1 MGPGL
6 YNSDVNKFVEGACS
20 PSRGVHALRAK
31 ALGMTRGDL
40 FLVTISIVIALA
52 IEWFVGQSA
61 DINVAV
67 LVTYIFFLWVLYVR
81 DRRFILEFFWL
92 ITMATL
98 NIIGTF
104 CCDEGLFLVELNY
117 SSWYICSVT
126 PLVALY
132 VVMFAAIE
140 MYRLSKGEAIRL
152 RDENRTTDK
161 SKFNWVLL
169 VGTLIALYLFAQVA
183 ANPYYKAGV
192 LRLDYAA
199 QYMSSFSVSLRTY
212 LPFFLPL
219 VVMAWRSGCRLL
231 PVVFLFLTFGF
242 YFLEGDK
249 FGAYFFAAFILALA
263 ALPSLSDDKVNVI
276 IRVLFAF
283 FWILI
288 GVVYVQRILLFDN
301 TFTEFLDAITQRLA
315 QQGEVWWSIFMHGG
329 GAPLPSVDFAN
340 EINAILVPSSQ
351 SAYDFGQWRMMRVAS
366 DYSSYSSYRIE
377 AGNPYTAT
385 TTASIVTYF
394 GYLAAVP
401 LYAIAGWVYAALI
414 RNASRAFDSRHVLE
428 SMIYVKLISIAGNV
442 LFASDFTYLL
452 SLQGFVYIAALFAL
466 TVSRER
472 RKAYPTQIRK
482 VNFNRRYLNYEKQ

>member
-1 MGPGL
+1 MRTGL
-6 YNSDVNKFVEGACS
+6 LYAGMHESANDALS
-20 PSRGVHALRAK
+20 PFRSVRAFRAK
-31 ALGMTRGDL
+31 ASSMTRGDL
-40 FLVTISIVIALA
+40 LLVTISIVVALA
-52 IEWFVGQSA
+52 TEWLIGQSA
-61 DINVAV
+61 DINLAV
-67 LVTYIFFLWVLYVR
+67 LVTYVLFLWVLYIR

-132 VVMFAAIE
+132 VVMFASIE
-140 MYRLSKGEAIRL
+140 MYRLSKGEAIFS
-152 RDENRTTDK
+152 RDEISATDR
-161 SKFNWVLL
+161 SKFNWILL
-169 VGTLIALYLFAQVA
+169 IGALIALYLFAQVA
-183 ANPYYKAGV
+183 ANPYYKAGT

-219 VVMAWRSGCRLL
+219 VVMAWRSGCRAL
-231 PVVFLFLTFGF
+231 PAFFLCLTFGF
-242 YFLEGDK
+242 YFFEGDK

-263 ALPSLSDDKVNVI
+263 ALPSLSDKKVSVI
-276 IRVLFAF
+276 IKVLFAF

-340 EINAILVPSSQ
+340 EINAILAPSSQ
-351 SAYDFGQWRMMRVAS
+351 SSYDFGQWRMMRVAS
-366 DYSSYSSYRIE
+366 DYSAYSAYRIE

-385 TTASIVTYF
+385 TTASIVTYS
-394 GYLAAVP
+394 GYLGAVP
-401 LYAIAGWVYAALI
+401 FYAIAGWVYAALI
-414 RNASRAFDSRHVLE
+414 RNASRAFDSRRVLE
-428 SMIYVKLISIAGNV
+428 SMIYVKLISIAGNI
-442 LFASDFTYLL
+442 LFASDVTYLL
-452 SLQGFVYIAALFAL
+452 SLQGLVYVVALVAL
-466 TVSRER
+466 TILRER
-472 RKAYPTQIRK
+472 REVRPVQNRKA
-482 VNFNRRYLNYEKQ
+482 NFNRRRLNYEKQ